1 MEPAK
6 KITERIIPRLRRGAF
21 VTDEAAELGQLLVN
35 ALSFEPLYLRAR
47 IEIANANKG
56 IKRLKRVVEARET
69 KIALLELELERTK
82 LS

>member
-35 ALSFEPLYLRAR
+35 ALSFRTSLSPRPNRDRQCEQGYQTAQESRGG
-47 IEIANANKG
+47 KG
-56 IKRLKRVVEARET
+56 
-69 KIALLELELERTK
+69 
-82 LS
+82 